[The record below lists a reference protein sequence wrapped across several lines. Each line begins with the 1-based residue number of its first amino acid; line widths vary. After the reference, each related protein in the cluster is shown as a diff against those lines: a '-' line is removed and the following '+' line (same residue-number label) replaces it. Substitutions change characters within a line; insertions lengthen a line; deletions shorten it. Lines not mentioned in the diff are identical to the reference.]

1 MQEFLTSLTRRRFK
15 IALIAAALVFVLL
28 GWWWRAGLA
37 KKENPLLTTPRLA
50 LETLTAKVLYFNG
63 PAQSWLLAQRADL
76 LTPEDRDAR
85 STRAR
90 AFAQAVVSPTLF
102 RQLDRQNR
110 FDTLLFVGD
119 PSQYRT
125 LLDHLVERKDF
136 TLAYVDH
143 TSLVF
148 KRPAV
153 EKWSL
158 AEVAAVRARLGGPT
172 KREQAEFLALTAA
185 KLTAAHREPE
195 AKTLLDEALALD
207 PKCVE
212 AWSALASYQMNRG
225 EFADALIASDRALA
239 LEAKHL
245 GALATR
251 TQLFYATKRYNE
263 AYALSQR
270 LVERLPD
277 DPNVLFKHAQIAH
290 EAHAY
295 KTEIATLEKLI
306 ALAEAEHRSTTGY
319 RLYLAQAHTAAGQ
332 GKPAID
338 NFTRVLADPDLP
350 EDQRKFS
357 LESIERIKN
366 RTGL

>member
-1 MQEFLTSLTRRRFK
+1 MIAAIVVLAIGWGLSRSTRRENP
-15 IALIAAALVFVLL
+15 ILATPQLGLAALT
-28 GWWWRAGLA
+28 AGS
-37 KKENPLLTTPRLA
+37 
-50 LETLTAKVLYFNG
+50 LYFNG
-63 PAQSWLLAQRADL
+63 PAHPWLLAQRPEL
-76 LTPEDRDAR
+76 LAAEVRDAR
-85 STRAR
+85 SARAR
-90 AFAQAVVSPTLF
+90 EFAQAAAAPTLF
-102 RQLDRQNR
+102 RQLDRKQR
-110 FDTLLFVGD
+110 FDTLLFIGD

-125 LLDHLVERKDF
+125 LLDHLIERRDF

-148 KRPAV
+148 KRSVAAP
-153 EKWSL
+153 WSVNDL
-158 AEVAAVRARLGGPT
+158 AAVRAQLGSVS
-172 KREQAEFLALTAA
+172 KQEQAEFLALTAA
-185 KLTAAHREPE
+185 KLTAAHREAE

-212 AWSALASYQMNRG
+212 AWSALAGYQMTRG
-225 EFADALIASDRALA
+225 EFADALIASDRALKID
-239 LEAKHL
+239 AKHL

-295 KTEIATLEKLI
+295 KTEIATLEQLI
-306 ALAEAEHRSTTGY
+306 ALAEAEQRSTTGY
-319 RLYLAQAHTAAGQ
+319 RLYLAQAYTAKGD

-350 EDQRKFS
+350 ADQRKFS
-357 LESIERIKN
+357 IESIERIKN

>member
-1 MQEFLTSLTRRRFK
+1 MPESSTRSPRFRSL
-15 IALIAAALVFVLL
+15 LVAAVAGIVFVLAAA
-28 GWWWRAGLA
+28 WWLSRPGRR
-37 KKENPLLTTPRLA
+37 ENPAFATPKLA
-50 LETLTAKVLYFNG
+50 LETLKAGSLYFNG
-63 PAQSWLLAQRADL
+63 PAHPWLLAQRPEL
-76 LTPEDRDAR
+76 LTAEVRDPKSAR
-85 STRAR
+85 SRE
-90 AFAQAVVSPTLF
+90 FAQAAASPTLF
-102 RQLDRQNR
+102 RQLDRQHR

-125 LLDHLVERKDF
+125 LLDHLVERRDF

-148 KRPAV
+148 RRSAAAP
-153 EKWSL
+153 WSIKDL
-158 AEVAAVRARLGGPT
+158 TAVRTRLGHPS
-172 KREQAEFLALTAA
+172 RRDQAEFLALTAA

-195 AKTLLDEALALD
+195 AKALLDEALTLD

-212 AWSALASYQMNRG
+212 AWSALAGYQMTRG
-225 EFADALIASDRALA
+225 EFADALIASNRALS
-239 LEAKHL
+239 LDAKHL

-270 LVERLPD
+270 LVERLPE

-295 KTEIATLEKLI
+295 KTEITTLEKLI
-306 ALAEAEHRSTTGY
+306 TLAEAEQRSTTGY
-319 RLYLAQAHTAAGQ
+319 RLYLAQAYTAKGD

-338 NFTRVLADPDLP
+338 NFTRVLSDPDLP
-350 EDQRKFS
+350 ADQRKFA

>member
-1 MQEFLTSLTRRRFK
+1 MPETSTRSPRSRTRLVAAFVAIA
-15 IALIAAALVFVLL
+15 IALAI
-28 GWWWRAGLA
+28 GWWISRSARTESPALA
-37 KKENPLLTTPRLA
+37 TPMFL
-50 LETLTAKVLYFNG
+50 LETLTTGSLYFNG
-63 PAQSWLLAQRADL
+63 PAHPWLLAQRPEL
-76 LTPEDRDAR
+76 LTADVRDAQSAR
-85 STRAR
+85 SRE
-90 AFAQAVVSPTLF
+90 FAQAVASPVLF
-102 RQLDRQNR
+102 RQLDRKLR

-125 LLDHLVERKDF
+125 LLDHLVERRDF

-143 TSLVF
+143 AGIVF
-148 KRPAV
+148 RRATAAQ
-153 EKWSL
+153 WSL
-158 AEVAAVRARLGGPT
+158 KDIAGVRSRLGAIS
-172 KREQAEFLALTAA
+172 KRGQANFLALAAA

-212 AWSALASYQMNRG
+212 AWSALAAYQTGRG
-225 EFADALIASDRALA
+225 EFADALIAADRALGID
-239 LEAKHL
+239 AKHL

-251 TQLFYATKRYNE
+251 TQIFYATKRYNE

-270 LVERLPD
+270 VVAQLPE

-319 RLYLAQAHTAAGQ
+319 RLYLAQAYTAKGD

-350 EDQRKFS
+350 DDQRKFS

>member
-1 MQEFLTSLTRRRFK
+1 MLPSSSPLSHPRLKLAFALTALT
-15 IALIAAALVFVLL
+15 LLAAGAWWLVSS
-28 GWWWRAGLA
+28 A
-37 KKENPLLTTPRLA
+37 KSGNPRLTTPQLA
-50 LETLTAKVLYFNG
+50 LEALSAKSLYYNG
-63 PAQSWLLAQRADL
+63 PAKTWLLAQRPQL
-76 LTPEDRDAR
+76 LTAEDRDLRSAR
-85 STRAR
+85 ER
-90 AFAQAVVSPTLF
+90 AFAQAVASPPLF
-102 RQLDRQNR
+102 RQLDRQHR

-136 TLAYVDH
+136 TLAYADH

-148 KRPAV
+148 KRSDAA
-153 EKWSL
+153 KWTIADL
-158 AEVAAVRARLGGPT
+158 AAVRAKLGDT
-172 KREQAEFLALTAA
+172 SKRETAEFLALTAA
-185 KLTAAHREPE
+185 KLTAAHLESD

-207 PKCVE
+207 SKCVE

-239 LEAKHL
+239 LDAKHL
-245 GALATR
+245 GTLATR

-263 AYALSQR
+263 AYALSQK

-295 KTEIATLEKLI
+295 KTEIATLERLI
-306 ALAEAEHRSTTGY
+306 ALAEADQRSTTGY

-332 GKPAID
+332 GKPAIE

-350 EDQRKFS
+350 ADQRKFAI
-357 LESIERIKN
+357 ESIERIKN

>member
-1 MQEFLTSLTRRRFK
+1 MPDISPASPRRRIR
-15 IALIAAALVFVLL
+15 IALTLAGTVIVFAAVWWALRS
-28 GWWWRAGLA
+28 GRT
-37 KKENPLLTTPRLA
+37 ENPLLTTPRRA
-50 LETLTAKVLYFNG
+50 LEALTAGSLYFNG
-63 PAQSWLLAQRADL
+63 PAQPWLLSLRADL
-76 LTPEDRDAR
+76 LGPEDRDVRSAR
-85 STRAR
+85 SR
-90 AFAQAVVSPTLF
+90 AFAQAVANPTLF
-102 RQLDRQNR
+102 RQLDRQHR

-125 LLDHLVERKDF
+125 LLDHLVERRDF
-136 TLAYVDH
+136 TLTYADH

-148 KRPAV
+148 KRPASAP
-153 EKWSL
+153 WSAKDL
-158 AEVAAVRARLGGPT
+158 AAVRSQLGSLS

-185 KLTAAHREPE
+185 KLTAAHRESD
-195 AKTLLDEALALD
+195 AKALLDEALALD
-207 PKCVE
+207 AKCVE
-212 AWSALASYQMNRG
+212 AWSALAGYQMTRG
-225 EFADALIASDRALA
+225 EFADALIASDRALNLDA
-239 LEAKHL
+239 EHL

-295 KTEIATLEKLI
+295 KTEITTLEKLI
-306 ALAEAEHRSTTGY
+306 ALAEAEQRSTTGY
-319 RLYLAQAHTAAGQ
+319 RLYLAQAYTAKGD

-338 NFTRVLADPDLP
+338 NFTRVLTDPDLP
-350 EDQRKFS
+350 ADQRKFS
-357 LESIERIKN
+357 IESIERIKN